1 MNNRAYAAVSQYQTT
16 NNSALAFAGP
26 HVLILRMM
34 DGAIERINQAKG
46 AMQQKNTELK
56 GRLIGKAINIIAGL
70 DGCLDRDL
78 DNDLVTNLGALYEYM
93 NVRLLEA
100 NVENDIARLD
110 EVSGLLSEI
119 RLAWVQIPSDV
130 KLNHA
135 TTSGDTK

>member
-1 MNNRAYAAVSQYQTT
+1 MNNHAHAAVSQYQTT
-16 NNSALAFAGP
+16 NNSAIAFADP

-56 GRLIGKAINIIAGL
+56 GKLIGKAINIISGL

-78 DNDLVTNLGALYEYM
+78 DNDLVINLGALYEYM

-100 NVENDIARLD
+100 NVENDSARLD
-110 EVSGLLSEI
+110 EVAGLLGEI
-119 RLAWVQIPSDV
+119 RLAWVQIPSEV

-135 TTSGDTK
+135 AKAGDTK